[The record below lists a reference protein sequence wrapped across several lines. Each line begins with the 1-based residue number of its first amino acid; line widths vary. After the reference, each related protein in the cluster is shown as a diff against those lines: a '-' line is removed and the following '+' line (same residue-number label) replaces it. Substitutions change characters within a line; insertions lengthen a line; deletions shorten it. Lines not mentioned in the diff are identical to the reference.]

1 MEFKKKILNLPEHGQ
16 CPKSSCFRHDR
27 LDIRARCRSNYRSN
41 WNTSQKK
48 LDGWHNKIQRLD
60 IHLLLMEGVQAKEV
74 NGRQFQRLITNAALG
89 ALKDQCA
96 GFDVVY
102 FLANSVR
109 FLAIL
114 LNESLVLVNAGL
126 IGL

>member
-1 MEFKKKILNLPEHGQ
+1 MTRWTFVLVVGVTIETTGT
-16 CPKSSCFRHDR
+16 
-27 LDIRARCRSNYRSN
+27 RAK
-41 WNTSQKK
+41 KK
-48 LDGWHNKIQRLD
+48 LDGSHKKIQRLD

-74 NGRQFQRLITNAALG
+74 NRRQFQRLITNAALG

-114 LNESLVLVNAGL
+114 LDESLILVNAGL
-126 IGL
+126 VGL